1 MEALIVVDMQ
11 TDFTAAVVQRKD
23 TRRVEVKPG
32 DGERAVHRH
41 WSTRG
46 AQFVD

>member
-32 DGERAVHRH
+32 RWRASGAQALVDAGRAVC
-41 WSTRG
+41 
-46 AQFVD
+46 